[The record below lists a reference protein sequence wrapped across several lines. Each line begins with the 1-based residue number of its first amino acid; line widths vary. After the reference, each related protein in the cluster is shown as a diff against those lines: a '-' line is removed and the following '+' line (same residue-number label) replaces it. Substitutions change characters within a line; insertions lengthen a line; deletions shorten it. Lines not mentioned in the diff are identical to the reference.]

1 MPYNNRISS
10 ELEEITDID
19 RKHNPIILYIYAL
32 FLQQQNFHQIRTYKD
47 DFIQPSTLEEIKS
60 SRVRKRTFSTSVISE
75 RTIQIKDD
83 DLGKSSSTQVQL
95 ELFTYILTFVFLF
108 LNF

>member
-1 MPYNNRISS
+1 MKIVHSA
-10 ELEEITDID
+10 ITYFA
-19 RKHNPIILYIYAL
+19 P